1 MYTQISMEHHNK
13 RRNQLINRIFP
24 LYAVEPGRRK
34 LRIRKR
40 IYMRKLAR
48 KTLDQERLQGV
59 HSRFLAVN
67 LRTVCSVIKQN
78 KRQHSIEFFIYL
90 FYNKRF
96 TIMYPFPDF

>member
-40 IYMRKLAR
+40 IYMRKIAR
-48 KTLDQERLQGV
+48 KTLDQERLQC
-59 HSRFLAVN
+59 RPNKAFLGPRKAKCQQLGPECLPN
-67 LRTVCSVIKQN
+67 CPSVDPAMSGEVAGQ
-78 KRQHSIEFFIYL
+78 L
-90 FYNKRF
+90 VLV
-96 TIMYPFPDF
+96 